1 MNSRPSLAISLCLLF
16 GLCSTA
22 SYGQTGIAAAT
33 PKELVAAYNSLAD
46 TILAANATELNLV
59 QSILTTTYT
68 HARATLGV
76 AKAKIQAGEN
86 AREDMEK
93 LAALVSQLGNEGDG
107 AVAGIRKRLVEGGH
121 HHNALGEQQGIYDE
135 GFVVVTRAA
144 KKVFLGAA
152 TEIGKQA
159 GSPDLGSLE
168 AQWTTVQNEFEAL
181 MKGLED
187 KTD

>member
-1 MNSRPSLAISLCLLF
+1 LLF

-33 PKELVAAYNSLAD
+33 PKELVAAYNTYNSLAD
-46 TILAANATELNLV
+46 TILAANATERNLV
-59 QSILTTTYT
+59 QSILTATYT
-68 HARATLGV
+68 HAWATLGV
-76 AKAKIQAGEN
+76 AKAKIEAGEN